1 MMISLLL
8 IAALKSWRLGLL
20 SLVPNL
26 FPALMTFG
34 IWGFFV
40 GQVGL
45 TVAIVGTL
53 TLGIVVDDTVHFLS
67 KYQRARTE
75 LGKNAE
81 EAVRYA
87 FHTVGRALVIT
98 TVVLVLGFST
108 LILSGFKINADMGI
122 LTAMA
127 ISIALI
133 LDVFCL
139 PPLLMLLDRKSTK
152 TAPTSGAN
160 A

>member
-1 MMISLLL
+1 
-8 IAALKSWRLGLL
+8 
-20 SLVPNL
+20 
-26 FPALMTFG
+26 
-34 IWGFFV
+34 
-40 GQVGL
+40 
-45 TVAIVGTL
+45 
-53 TLGIVVDDTVHFLS
+53 VHFLS
-67 KYQRARTE
+67 KYQRARNE